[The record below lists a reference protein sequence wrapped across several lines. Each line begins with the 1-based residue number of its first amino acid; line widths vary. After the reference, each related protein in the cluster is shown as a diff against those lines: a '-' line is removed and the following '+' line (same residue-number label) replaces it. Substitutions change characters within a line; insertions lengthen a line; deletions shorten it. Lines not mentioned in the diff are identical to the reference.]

1 MLFQP
6 LTLGGLE
13 LPNRI
18 VVSPMGQYSARDGC
32 ATDWHMMHLGHLAV
46 SGAGLLIA
54 EAAAV
59 HPDGRSSDA
68 DLGIWSDR
76 QAAALEPVVAFCRR
90 HGGARLGIQIYHAG
104 RKGSITSA
112 WEGQHYVPP
121 ERGGWPT
128 CAPSA
133 IPYPGRGMP
142 VVLDGAGMA
151 AVTDAPSEEF
161 WNAMRLN
168 VFGTWLC
175 SRYALPHI
183 VAAGGGAIV
192 NTSSIVAIKG
202 IAGKHAYAAAKG
214 AIVSLTRTM
223 AVEYAPQKVRVNAI
237 APSVT
242 MTDRV
247 KGFLQASNRSS
258 GLAAMHMLGLGE
270 PDDIAA
276 GALYLASDES
286 RLVTGQVLS
295 IDSGVSIR

>member
-1 MLFQP
+1 MP
-6 LTLGGLE
+6 GVDAAE
-13 LPNRI
+13 R
-18 VVSPMGQYSARDGC
+18 
-32 ATDWHMMHLGHLAV
+32 LAGKV
-46 SGAGLLIA
+46 ALITGAGAGI
-54 EAAAV
+54 
-59 HPDGRSSDA
+59 GR
-68 DLGIWSDR
+68 
-76 QAAALEPVVAFCRR
+76 AAALLFAR
-90 HGGARLGIQIYHAG
+90 HGATVG
-104 RKGSITSA
+104 
-112 WEGQHYVPP
+112 
-121 ERGGWPT
+121 
-128 CAPSA
+128 
-133 IPYPGRGMP
+133 
-142 VVLDGAGMA
+142 VLDLSAAAAEQTVGQIAAAGGTTLAVACDVTSEASVQEAVEAVVGRFGRLDVLYNNAGGSGAHDGT
-151 AVTDAPSEEF
+151 VTDAPSEEF
-161 WNAMRLN
+161 WSAMRLN